1 MKRFSS
7 VTLGAAILMVATSVL
22 AADGSTVVRRTSR
35 QDILAGHAQT
45 SSSSA
50 TPIAAKG
57 LDRTG
62 LDEGLVPVQPTIPP
76 EADVLG
82 VVYTTAGGLHL
93 EGVQVNFE
101 LRRLE
106 VRANIQLDRVSFD
119 PNEMAE
125 AMAAKVATAH
135 PIIDRPTLAGN

>member
-7 VTLGAAILMVATSVL
+7 VTLGVAILMAATSVL
-22 AADGSTVVRRTSR
+22 AADGSTVARRTSR

-45 SSSSA
+45 SSSTA
-50 TPIAAKG
+50 TPIVARG
-57 LDRTG
+57 LDRNVQ
-62 LDEGLVPVQPTIPP
+62 DEGLVPVQPTIPP

-106 VRANIQLDRVSFD
+106 VQTNIQLDRVQLD

-125 AMAAKVATAH
+125 AMASKIATAR